1 MTMASDD
8 PAPHDDLDQ
17 YRDAIDDCDK
27 QIVALLNRRAEHA
40 RSIGELKRGSP
51 TAGAEGSGERE
62 GGAGDGSAS
71 GGRIFVPERE
81 KAVYARVAAHNRGPL
96 AAQDLRAIYREVMS
110 ACIALERPT
119 VVAFLGPAGTFTHQC
134 ARQKFG
140 TAMEYLPCATI
151 RDVFHAVQR
160 GEAQL
165 GVAPIENS
173 TEGSVNATSDMLL
186 TSQLAICA
194 ESFLAVHQQLLC
206 RGPLDEVVQVCS
218 HPTALAQCR
227 EWLLTHLPAAQLH
240 EVSST
245 AAAAARAADDPQI
258 AAIAS
263 EAAAEVFELPIAARC
278 IEDRLGNTTRFII
291 VATEGARPSGDDRT
305 SVVFSVRDSVG
316 CLYDALMPFRQN
328 NVNLLRIESRPRREG
343 AAWEYSFFVDMQGH
357 ADAPELRRAFDEL
370 AAHVTD
376 FRLLGSYPR
385 AERGALTR

>member
-1 MTMASDD
+1 MDHTRELERLRA
-8 PAPHDDLDQ
+8 
-17 YRDAIDDCDK
+17 AIDGCDQ
-27 QIVALLNRRAEHA
+27 QIVALLNERAEHA
-40 RSIGELKRGSP
+40 RRIGELKR
-51 TAGAEGSGERE
+51 ER
-62 GGAGDGSAS
+62 GGG
-71 GGRIFVPERE
+71 IFVPERE
-81 KAVYARVAAHNRGPL
+81 KAVYARVVGHNRGPL
-96 AAQDLRAIYREVMS
+96 GADDLRAIYREVMS
-110 ACIALERPT
+110 ACIALEKPT

-186 TSQLAICA
+186 ASQLAICG

-206 RGPLDEVVQVCS
+206 HGALEQVEEVCS

-227 EWLLTHLPAAQLH
+227 DWLLTHLPEVMLR

-245 AAAAARAADDPQI
+245 AAAAARAADDPRV

-291 VATEGARPSGDDRT
+291 LAKEGARETGDDRT

-316 CLYDALMPFRQN
+316 SLYDALMPFRSHD
-328 NVNLLRIESRPRREG
+328 VNLLRIESRPRREG
-343 AAWEYSFFVDMQGH
+343 AAWEYSFFVDMEGH
-357 ADAPELRRAFDEL
+357 ADAEKLRRAFDEL
-370 AAHVTD
+370 SPRVND
-376 FRLLGSYPR
+376 FRVLGSYPR
-385 AERGALTR
+385 AARSGR